1 MIPTRARLVLS
12 SYIETTLSHQAA
24 LLSAL
29 ASRLVIGESGRRCP
43 YHDEDA
49 HTLVGWA
56 VGPIRGQDVRI
67 MMFGR
72 RTLDKC
78 RLSCVP
84 YQSPRKVRLVARG
97 VRLRLFIFG
106 ERGLCSVPTL
116 SASSM
121 LATYDAYE
129 VRYVLGG
136 RYEVWKVVFA
146 TDETSHE
153 SAQPS
158 GL

>member
-1 MIPTRARLVLS
+1 MFLFDDQYSI
-12 SYIETTLSHQAA
+12 
-24 LLSAL
+24 
-29 ASRLVIGESGRRCP
+29 
-43 YHDEDA
+43 DA
-49 HTLVGWA
+49 
-56 VGPIRGQDVRI
+56 
-67 MMFGR
+67 
-72 RTLDKC
+72 
-78 RLSCVP
+78 
-84 YQSPRKVRLVARG
+84 RLVARG

-136 RYEVWKVVFA
+136 RYEVWKAVFA
-146 TDETSHE
+146 TDEASHE

>member
-1 MIPTRARLVLS
+1 MYHSSAR
-12 SYIETTLSHQAA
+12 
-24 LLSAL
+24 
-29 ASRLVIGESGRRCP
+29 GRRS
-43 YHDEDA
+43 DIFTEDSDS
-49 HTLVGWA
+49 VSG
-56 VGPIRGQDVRI
+56 
-67 MMFGR
+67 
-72 RTLDKC
+72 
-78 RLSCVP
+78 
-84 YQSPRKVRLVARG
+84 LVARG

-136 RYEVWKVVFA
+136 RYEVWKAVFA
-146 TDETSHE
+146 TDEASHE

>member
-1 MIPTRARLVLS
+1 MGARS
-12 SYIETTLSHQAA
+12 
-24 LLSAL
+24 
-29 ASRLVIGESGRRCP
+29 
-43 YHDEDA
+43 
-49 HTLVGWA
+49 
-56 VGPIRGQDVRI
+56 
-67 MMFGR
+67 
-72 RTLDKC
+72 
-78 RLSCVP
+78 
-84 YQSPRKVRLVARG
+84 RLVARG

-106 ERGLCSVPTL
+106 ERGSERGLCSVPTL

-136 RYEVWKVVFA
+136 RYEVWKAVFA
-146 TDETSHE
+146 TDEASHE

>member
-1 MIPTRARLVLS
+1 MVPEL
-12 SYIETTLSHQAA
+12 
-24 LLSAL
+24 
-29 ASRLVIGESGRRCP
+29 
-43 YHDEDA
+43 YHSPG
-49 HTLVGWA
+49 HNRG
-56 VGPIRGQDVRI
+56 GPKSDPLIAI
-67 MMFGR
+67 FN
-72 RTLDKC
+72 C
-78 RLSCVP
+78 
-84 YQSPRKVRLVARG
+84 RLVARG

-116 SASSM
+116 SAGSM

-136 RYEVWKVVFA
+136 RYEVWKAVFA
-146 TDETSHE
+146 TDEASHE